1 MSIQFNSCC
10 CRHHVIFHKIQANS
24 CHGVLHLMAA
34 LMLDIRLM
42 TDKSQAEVRLSDSE
56 TCVNKSVFNSPLHK
70 YWTVISKWDWS
81 QCPTGRASLSI
92 QWMEI
97 SRVSIVP
104 LVMFGWVGCLPINH
118 LSSRSPAFW
127 PRWVVNYKSFWV
139 DCFTRLI
146 IPSNDDKNPT
156 TTSSTTTTMVH

>member
-1 MSIQFNSCC
+1 MLSKIDCNKGRHGRFLVGKTAIVAAKSPACC

-70 YWTVISKWDWS
+70 Y
-81 QCPTGRASLSI
+81 
-92 QWMEI
+92 
-97 SRVSIVP
+97 
-104 LVMFGWVGCLPINH
+104 
-118 LSSRSPAFW
+118 
-127 PRWVVNYKSFWV
+127 
-139 DCFTRLI
+139 
-146 IPSNDDKNPT
+146 
-156 TTSSTTTTMVH
+156 